1 MTLQQLRYIVAIDDF
16 RHFGKAAEAC
26 GLTQSTL
33 SLLVK
38 KLEEELDV
46 RIFDRE
52 RHPVEPTLHG
62 RKIIDQARVVLF
74 NAAQITE
81 MAESERQLLSGP
93 LHLGLIST
101 VAPVLV
107 PGLFSFFGRNYPALS
122 LRTEEMLT
130 STLKDKLRKAEVDI
144 GILTAPVNDPELLE
158 IPLYHERFFAYVSEK
173 EPVYAQ
179 ESIRMERL
187 LDQPVWIMRNGLQ
200 LFDRSKLL
208 PGETLSYEQY
218 FEGGRVGLL
227 IQIVNE
233 LGGMTVIPETHVG
246 LILYSFQK
254 NLRPIEGGSQGR
266 TIVLAIRK
274 DFIHEAKLNAVVD
287 AIRSIIPVGLLYP
300 VIRNT
305 PHLTL

>member
-16 RHFGKAAEAC
+16 RHFGKAADAC

-46 RIFDRE
+46 RIFDRDQ
-52 RHPVEPTLHG
+52 HPVAPTQPG

-81 MAESERQLLSGP
+81 MAGGEKQVLSGP

-107 PGLFSFFGRNYPALS
+107 PGLFKHIVRNYPALS

-130 STLKDKLRKAEVDI
+130 ETLKDKLRKAEVDI
-144 GILTAPVNDPELLE
+144 GVLTAPVGDPELLE
-158 IPLYHERFFAYVSEK
+158 ISIYHERFFAYVSEK
-173 EPVYAQ
+173 EPAYAQ
-179 ESIRMERL
+179 ERIS
-187 LDQPVWIMRNGLQ
+187 LDKMLDHPVWIMKNGLQ
-200 LFDRSKLL
+200 LFDRSQLK
-208 PGETLSYEQY
+208 PGEAPFYEQY
-218 FEGGRVGLL
+218 FEGSRVGTL

-233 LGGMTVIPETHVG
+233 IGGMTVIPETHVS
-246 LILYSFQK
+246 LILYSLQK
-254 NLRPIEGGSQGR
+254 NLRPIDGPRQER
-266 TIVLAIRK
+266 TIALAVRK
-274 DFIHEAKLNAVVD
+274 DFIHEAMLNAVVD
-287 AIRSIIPVGLLYP
+287 AIRSIIPVGLLDP
-300 VIRNT
+300 VIRNN

>member
-16 RHFGKAAEAC
+16 RHFGKAAEDC

-38 KLEEELDV
+38 KLEDELDV
-46 RIFDRE
+46 RIFDRDQ
-52 RHPVEPTLHG
+52 HPVAPTQYG
-62 RKIIDQARVVLF
+62 KKIIDQARVVLF

-81 MAESERQLLSGP
+81 MAENGRQLLSGP

-107 PGLFSFFGRNYPALS
+107 PGLFKCLGKNYPALS
-122 LRTEEMLT
+122 LCTEEMLT
-130 STLKDKLRKAEVDI
+130 STLKEKLRKAEVDI
-144 GILTAPVNDPELLE
+144 GILADPVNDPDLLE
-158 IPLYHERFFAYVSEK
+158 IPLYHERFYAYVSEN
-173 EPVYAQ
+173 EPIYAQ

-200 LFDRSKLL
+200 LFDKSKLL

-218 FEGGRVGLL
+218 FEGGRVGIL

-233 LGGMTVIPETHVG
+233 LGGMTVIPETHIG
-246 LILYSFQK
+246 LILYNYQK
-254 NLRPIEGGSQGR
+254 NLRPIEGPTQGR
-266 TIVLAIRK
+266 SIVLAIRK
-274 DFIHEAKLNAVVD
+274 DFIHEAMLNAVVD
-287 AIRSIIPVGLLYP
+287 AIRSIIPVNLLFP
-300 VIRNT
+300 VIRNN

>member
-16 RHFGKAAEAC
+16 RHFGKAAEDC

-38 KLEEELDV
+38 KLEDELDV
-46 RIFDRE
+46 RIFDRDQ
-52 RHPVEPTLHG
+52 HPVAPTQYG
-62 RKIIDQARVVLF
+62 KKIIDQARVVLF

-81 MAESERQLLSGP
+81 MAENGRQLLSGP

-107 PGLFSFFGRNYPALS
+107 PGLFKFLGKNYPALS
-122 LRTEEMLT
+122 LCTEEMLT
-130 STLKDKLRKAEVDI
+130 STLKEKLRKAEVDI
-144 GILTAPVNDPELLE
+144 GILADPVNDPDLLE
-158 IPLYHERFFAYVSEK
+158 IPLYHERFYAYVSEN
-173 EPVYAQ
+173 EPIYAQ

-200 LFDRSKLL
+200 LFDKSKLS

-218 FEGGRVGLL
+218 FEGVRVGIL

-233 LGGMTVIPETHVG
+233 LGGMTVIPETHIG
-246 LILYSFQK
+246 LILYNYQK
-254 NLRPIEGGSQGR
+254 NLRPIVGPTQGR
-266 TIVLAIRK
+266 SIVLAIRK
-274 DFIHEAKLNAVVD
+274 DFIHEAMLNAVVD
-287 AIRSIIPVGLLYP
+287 AIRSIIPVNLLFP
-300 VIRNT
+300 VIRNN

>member
-62 RKIIDQARVVLF
+62 RTIIDQARVVLF

-246 LILYSFQK
+246 MILYSLQK
-254 NLRPIEGGSQGR
+254 NLRPIVGATQGR
-266 TIVLAIRK
+266 SIALAIRK

-305 PHLTL
+305 SHLTL

>member
-81 MAESERQLLSGP
+81 MAENERQLLSGP

-130 STLKDKLRKAEVDI
+130 STLKDRLRKAEVDI

-246 LILYSFQK
+246 LILYSLQK
-254 NLRPIEGGSQGR
+254 NLRPIVGATQGR
-266 TIVLAIRK
+266 SIALAIRK

>member
-62 RKIIDQARVVLF
+62 RKIIDQARVGLF

-81 MAESERQLLSGP
+81 MAENERQLLSGP

-246 LILYSFQK
+246 MILYSLQK
-254 NLRPIEGGSQGR
+254 NLRPIVGATQGR
-266 TIVLAIRK
+266 SIALAIRK

>member
-38 KLEEELDV
+38 KLEDELDV

-52 RHPVEPTLHG
+52 RHPVEPTQHG
-62 RKIIDQARVVLF
+62 RKIIEQARVVLF

-81 MAESERQLLSGP
+81 LAENERQLVSGP

-107 PGLFSFFGRNYPALS
+107 PGLFTYLVRNYPSLS

-130 STLKDKLRKAEVDI
+130 STLKEKLRKAEVDI
-144 GILTAPVNDPELLE
+144 GILASPVNDPELLE

-173 EPVYAQ
+173 DPAYAQ
-179 ESIRMERL
+179 ESFRLERL
-187 LDQPVWIMRNGLQ
+187 MEHPLWIMKNGLQ
-200 LFDRSKLL
+200 LFDSSQRE
-208 PGETLSYEQY
+208 PDEDPSYENY
-218 FEGGRVGLL
+218 FEGGRVGTL

-233 LGGMTVIPETHVG
+233 LGGMTVIPETHIS

-254 NLRPIEGGSQGR
+254 NLRPIEGATRGR
-266 TIVLAIRK
+266 SIALAIRK
-274 DFIHEAKLNAVVD
+274 DFIHEAKLNSVVD
-287 AIRSIIPVGLLYP
+287 AIRSIIPVSLLFP
-300 VIRNT
+300 VIRNN

>member
-38 KLEEELDV
+38 KLEDELDV

-52 RHPVEPTLHG
+52 RHPVEPTQHG
-62 RKIIDQARVVLF
+62 RKIIEQARVVLF

-173 EPVYAQ
+173 EPVSAQ

-246 LILYSFQK
+246 LILYSLQK
-254 NLRPIEGGSQGR
+254 NLRPIVGATQGR
-266 TIVLAIRK
+266 SIALAIRK